1 MRRAWVEVDLNALV
15 TNAAVIHSRARVPLL
30 PMVKSDAYGLGVAQV
45 VPALE
50 TLEPWGYGV
59 ATVEEGAELR
69 TLGIT
74 RPVLVFTPLLPS
86 EFTEVRAHNLTPT
99 LGDETRI
106 HAWHSSGGGPWHLAI
121 DTGMHRAGV
130 PWSRVED
137 LTGILEAA
145 PPEGAFTHFHSA
157 DEENDSMDEQ
167 LTRFEEAT
175 SRLPSRPRYLHVEN
189 SPALERTAPSRW
201 DLVRPGVALYGVG
214 RGVRR
219 IDPATGAE
227 RADPW
232 LPVASLHARVVE
244 IRDVEVGETVS
255 YTATWRAT
263 DRRRIATVSAG
274 YADGIRRSLSSRG
287 VALVDGKRAPIAGIV
302 TMDMTMLDVTGI
314 RCEVGDVAT
323 FLGKQGEHELPIGE
337 VAASGEMSPYELL
350 VGLGL
355 RAPRIYQNVAP

>member
-86 EFTEVRAHNLTPT
+86 DFTEVRAHKLTPT

-130 PWSRVED
+130 PCPVWKISPGYSKLR
-137 LTGILEAA
+137 
-145 PPEGAFTHFHSA
+145 
-157 DEENDSMDEQ
+157 
-167 LTRFEEAT
+167 
-175 SRLPSRPRYLHVEN
+175 RPRAR
-189 SPALERTAPSRW
+189 SRTSTRPTKKTIRW
-201 DLVRPGVALYGVG
+201 
-214 RGVRR
+214 
-219 IDPATGAE
+219 T
-227 RADPW
+227 
-232 LPVASLHARVVE
+232 
-244 IRDVEVGETVS
+244 
-255 YTATWRAT
+255 
-263 DRRRIATVSAG
+263 
-274 YADGIRRSLSSRG
+274 SS
-287 VALVDGKRAPIAGIV
+287 
-302 TMDMTMLDVTGI
+302 
-314 RCEVGDVAT
+314 
-323 FLGKQGEHELPIGE
+323 
-337 VAASGEMSPYELL
+337 
-350 VGLGL
+350 
-355 RAPRIYQNVAP
+355 